1 MLHKIEANGKLYEV
15 RFIFRRHDDTNENM
29 LLMLKEKY
37 RCDALVKNN
46 THYFLCN
53 EITDIE
59 FTELPIEIF
68 EPINELNTYLQRRLF
83 KH

>member
-15 RFIFRRHDDTNENM
+15 RFIFRRHKDTAENM

-37 RCDALVKNN
+37 RCDALVKNV

-53 EITDIE
+53 EITEVE
-59 FTELPIEIF
+59 FTDLPNEQIK
-68 EPINELNTYLQRRLF
+68 ELNT
-83 KH
+83 

>member
-15 RFIFRRHDDTNENM
+15 RFIFRRHDDVENM

-37 RCDALVKNN
+37 RCDALVKNV

-53 EITDIE
+53 EITEVE
-59 FTELPIEIF
+59 FTDLPN
-68 EPINELNTYLQRRLF
+68 EPIKELNT
-83 KH
+83 